1 MYQPRTGSDQSRKSQ
16 SISSA
21 SLVYIVTRCPGQGE
35 KNKVRRFWKA
45 ACQAEIL
52 LWPFFFNATI
62 SLFLFNMKNWE
73 KGVN

>member
-35 KNKVRRFWKA
+35 KSKKVLESSMSSRDIA
-45 ACQAEIL
+45 VAI
-52 LWPFFFNATI
+52 FFNATI

-73 KGVN
+73 EGVN